1 MCIRAAKPTVDQ
13 SSYNI
18 GRQLILDGLDL
29 IFELQLPLFQPL
41 DLKLVG
47 VPPLFQRKNLFV
59 EVAMLHLELSEK
71 FAQFTFIRS
80 LHPAMLIPL
89 AQ

>member
-1 MCIRAAKPTVDQ
+1 MCIPAAKQSVDQ
-13 SSYNI
+13 SSDDI

-29 IFELQLPLFQPL
+29 IFELQLPLFQAL

-47 VPPLFQRKNLFV
+47 MPPLFERKNLFV
-59 EVAMLHLELSEK
+59 EVAMLHLELGET

-80 LHPAMLIPL
+80 LHPAMLIPF
-89 AQ
+89 A